1 MARYRQD
8 FLSGVA
14 TVTTTTGLVL
24 TGTGFPN
31 GTIPVGSYMAIT
43 LNPGYYGSTSSPEI
57 LYIGNGTT
65 STSAVVAARGVEGTT
80 AITGTNI
87 PWVAGPTV
95 FDFDMTNLTST
106 GTVTVNN
113 GLSVTGAINA
123 TGGIN
128 SSSLSNVSA
137 AGTSQGTATAI
148 TTQYTVVSGGT
159 NSLGNGSSG
168 AGVVLPS
175 ISTTGQKATIDN
187 STNNW
192 LLIYPATGQSIDA
205 AGTNAA
211 VWVTPSGY
219 WQGYAETSTSWATVI
234 PSLNADSTGTV
245 NVSYGNGQVSFGIP
259 TSLKIPGNLTVSGG
273 TTVLGSLGVAGNFN
287 ANGTSVV
294 FPSGSLQVAGSIT
307 TSGTLQATTITGTT
321 VNVGGNLTV
330 SGVSITGVPRARMSA
345 AAQTIIAPSGAYTQV
360 ANMLA
365 SASGGVTYG
374 FLSGGFTFSSNALI
388 VPLTGYY
395 QINASVGFNNN
406 TGDPTIA
413 GVYGIQVDYA
423 ASPSYVGAAAYLVN
437 ASTAGVYG
445 QVPETIVCSDIV
457 YCVAGTTLTLFAYS
471 PSTVNQAVGAVAGP
485 ETTYLS
491 AYYIGS

>member
-148 TTQYTVVSGGT
+148 TTQYTVVNGGT
-159 NSLGNGSSG
+159 NSLSNGSSG

-175 ISTTGQKATIDN
+175 ISTIGQKATIDN

-245 NVSYGNGQVSFGIP
+245 NVTYGNGQVSFGIP
-259 TSLKIPGNLTVSGG
+259 TSPTIPGTLTANSGSFTQGIRVGGGVNAISFIGSYPTISGSYNISTTNLQVSNGG
-273 TTVLGSLGVAGNFN
+273 TLA
-287 ANGTSVV
+287 
-294 FPSGSLQVAGSIT
+294 
-307 TSGTLQATTITGTT
+307 
-321 VNVGGNLTV
+321 V

-374 FLSGGFTFSSNALI
+374 FLSGGFTFSSNALV

-406 TGDPTIA
+406 SGDPTIA

-423 ASPSYVGAAAYLVN
+423 ASPSYVGASAYLVN

-471 PSTVNQAVGAVAGP
+471 PSTVNQGVGAVAGP